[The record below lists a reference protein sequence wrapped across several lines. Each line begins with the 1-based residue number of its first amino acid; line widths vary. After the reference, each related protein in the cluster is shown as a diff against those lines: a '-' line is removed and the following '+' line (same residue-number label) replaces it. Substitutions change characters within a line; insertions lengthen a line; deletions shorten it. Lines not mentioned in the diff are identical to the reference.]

1 MPNKTATLA
10 NNSVLDILRATYQ
23 TIFISAVDA
32 GKEIGIAPG
41 TTRNML
47 TRGGRFPL
55 STQKI
60 GVKRVV
66 SIFVLADF
74 VMQRSQT
81 ISSTIPP
88 VQARKGRPPKSE
100 RMRVQGRL

>member
-1 MPNKTATLA
+1 MLNKTAALA
-10 NNSVLDILRATYQ
+10 NNSALDILRATYQ

-47 TRGGRFPL
+47 TEGRFPL
-55 STQKI
+55 PTQKI

>member
-47 TRGGRFPL
+47 TRGGDSPCQLRKL
-55 STQKI
+55 
-60 GVKRVV
+60 V
-66 SIFVLADF
+66 SKEWCQFLYWQIL
-74 VMQRSQT
+74 
-81 ISSTIPP
+81 
-88 VQARKGRPPKSE
+88 
-100 RMRVQGRL
+100 

>member
-1 MPNKTATLA
+1 MPKVTANSA
-10 NNSVLDILRATYQ
+10 NNTILDILRATYQ

-47 TRGGRFPL
+47 TEGRFPL
-55 STQKI
+55 PTLKI

-74 VMQRSQT
+74 VMQRSQLA
-81 ISSTIPP
+81 SSTILP
-88 VQARKGRPPKSE
+88 VQNKRGARTKAV
-100 RMRVQGRL
+100 RMQEQGRV